1 MAAKLVAEGTA
12 TEVEFGLKTFLDQLD
27 AEQDLS
33 DVELRRV
40 QAQQAF
46 VLNGYD
52 VLRATGQ
59 LTVLLFTLAE
69 VPPLLDSISDPS
81 SRYPYIL
88 PIAAE

>member
-1 MAAKLVAEGTA
+1 MCIR
-12 TEVEFGLKTFLDQLD
+12 DRLD
-27 AEQDLS
+27 AEQDMS

-46 VLNGYD
+46 VLNGYE

-59 LTVLLFTLAE
+59 LAVSLFALSV
-69 VPPLLDSISDPS
+69 VPPALDLISDPS

-88 PIAAE
+88 PIAVE